1 MRYSTALLPLVA
13 TAAAFVVPDE
23 ATAEQ
28 LVLDTEQQAAK
39 PVSSWW
45 DRVHSLND
53 FLSSA
58 ESTFETALD
67 ALEKQASKLSSSLPK
82 VEFDIGSDITDFLP
96 PSEYSVLGHGH
107 GHGHVT
113 NLTVYQTIKASNY
126 TKKFAALVD
135 DHPDLVKQLNS
146 TSTNVTVFIP
156 IDSAFEKIPHHDKDH
171 KPPKEFLEKLVKYHV
186 VPDFYPAGRVLAH
199 HTIPTALEEEALG
212 GRPQRLRVSVG
223 LFGVKLNFFSKI
235 AYANL
240 YTKNGV
246 VHGVDNI
253 LVPPPP
259 AKTLISL
266 FPTKFSTLEL
276 AAEKTG
282 LKHHDDD
289 DDDDDDDKHHH
300 HHLTGLTFFAPTNT
314 AFQRLGPAANAFL
327 FNTEK
332 GLHYLRALL
341 AYHIVANE
349 TLYSDAY
356 YGPKAAGFAPSLDLA
371 YRHPSPTS
379 TSDTLDPKIGEEE
392 KEEVGA
398 KGAKHYHLDL
408 PSLLGDAHLAVDI
421 TRWYG
426 FITIK
431 VNGRVPVSIQDGLAR
446 NGVLQ
451 VVDHILIPPHNH
463 KKGGAPTT
471 AAAGAWDGEVDG
483 EISVEELVERLEP
496 YVNMDEGRK
505 GEEVEVG

>member
-1 MRYSTALLPLVA
+1 MRYSTTLLPLAA
-13 TAAAFVVPDE
+13 TAAAFVIPDE
-23 ATAEQ
+23 ATSQQ
-28 LVLDTEQQAAK
+28 LVLEPEQQAEK
-39 PVSSWW
+39 PVSSSWW
-45 DRVHSLND
+45 DRTHNLND

-82 VEFDIGSDITDFLP
+82 VEFEVGSEITNFLA
-96 PSEYSVLGHGH
+96 PSDYAVPGHGH
-107 GHGHVT
+107 WHVT
-113 NLTVYQTIKASNY
+113 NLTVYQSIKASNY
-126 TKKFAALVD
+126 SKKFAALVD
-135 DHPDLVKQLNS
+135 EHPDIVKKLNS
-146 TSTNVTVFIP
+146 TSANITAFIP
-156 IDSAFEKIPHHDKDH
+156 TDHAFEKIPHDDKDH
-171 KPPKEFLEKLVKYHV
+171 KPPKEFLEKLIKYHV

-199 HTIPTALEEEALG
+199 HTLPTALEEESLG

-235 AYANL
+235 VYANL
-240 YTKNGV
+240 HTSNGV
-246 VHGVDNI
+246 LHGVDNI

-282 LKHHDDD
+282 LKRHGDSHHE
-289 DDDDDDDKHHH
+289 
-300 HHLTGLTFFAPTNT
+300 LTGLTVFAPTNT
-314 AFQRLGPAANAFL
+314 AFQRLGPGANAFL

-371 YRHPSPTS
+371 YNADA
-379 TSDTLDPKIGEEE
+379 DTAEEE
-392 KEEVGA
+392 DGA
-398 KGAKHYHLDL
+398 ETKGAKHYHLDL
-408 PSLLGDAHLAVDI
+408 PTLLDDAHLAVDI
-421 TRWYG
+421 SRWFG

-431 VNGRVPVSIQDGLAR
+431 VNGHVDVAIQDGLAR

-463 KKGGAPTT
+463 K
-471 AAAGAWDGEVDG
+471 GAWNGEVEG

-496 YVNMDEGRK
+496 FIKKDIGK
-505 GEEVEVG
+505 GETGEEGIGEL

>member
-13 TAAAFVVPDE
+13 TATAFVIPDE
-23 ATAEQ
+23 VTAEQ
-28 LVLDTEQQAAK
+28 LVLDTEQQAEK

-67 ALEKQASKLSSSLPK
+67 SLEKQASKLSSSLPK

-96 PSEYSVLGHGH
+96 PSEYSALGHGH
-107 GHGHVT
+107 GHGT
-113 NLTVYQTIKASNY
+113 NLTVYQTIKTSNY

-146 TSTNVTVFIP
+146 TSANITVFIP

-223 LFGVKLNFFSKI
+223 LFGVKLNFFSKV

-289 DDDDDDDKHHH
+289 DDEHH

-371 YRHPSPTS
+371 YHHPSSTS
-379 TSDTLDPKIGEEE
+379 TTPSDNIRDGDGDGEEE
-392 KEEVGA
+392 DGA
-398 KGAKHYHLDL
+398 GIKGAKHYHLDL

-463 KKGGAPTT
+463 KKGGA
-471 AAAGAWDGEVDG
+471 AAAAWDGEVEG

-496 YVNMDEGRK
+496 YVKMDDEGRK
-505 GEEVEVG
+505 GDEVEAGEL

>member
-1 MRYSTALLPLVA
+1 MRYSTTLLPLAA

-23 ATAEQ
+23 ATAQQ
-28 LVLDTEQQAAK
+28 LVLETEQQAEK

-45 DRVHSLND
+45 DHTHSLND

-58 ESTFETALD
+58 ENTFETALD

-82 VEFDIGSDITDFLP
+82 VEFGIGSEITEFLA
-96 PSEYSVLGHGH
+96 PSDYAVPGHGH
-107 GHGHVT
+107 WHVT
-113 NLTVYQTIKASNY
+113 NLTVYQSIKASNY
-126 TKKFAALVD
+126 SKKFAALID
-135 DHPDLVKQLNS
+135 DHPDLVKKLNS
-146 TSTNVTVFIP
+146 TSANITAFIP
-156 IDSAFEKIPHHDKDH
+156 TDVAFEKIPHHDGDH
-171 KPPKEFLEKLVKYHV
+171 KPPKEFLEKLIKYHV

-199 HTIPTALEEEALG
+199 HTLPTALEEEALG

-235 AYANL
+235 VYANL
-240 YTKNGV
+240 YTSNGV
-246 VHGVDNI
+246 VHGVDSI

-282 LKHHDDD
+282 LKHHSDDD
-289 DDDDDDDKHHH
+289 AAHHQ
-300 HHLTGLTFFAPTNT
+300 LTGLTFFAPTNT
-314 AFQRLGPAANAFL
+314 AFQRLGPRANAFL

-341 AYHIVANE
+341 TYHLVANE

-371 YRHPSPTS
+371 YGVDAGTA
-379 TSDTLDPKIGEEE
+379 KGGEEE
-392 KEEVGA
+392 EKGDGA
-398 KGAKHYHLDL
+398 ETKGAKHYHLDL
-408 PSLLGDAHLAVDI
+408 PTLLDDAHLAVDI

-431 VNGRVPVSIQDGLAR
+431 VNGHVAVAIQDGLAR

-451 VVDHILIPPHNH
+451 VVDHVLIPPHNH
-463 KKGGAPTT
+463 K
-471 AAAGAWDGEVDG
+471 GAWDGEAEG

-496 YVNMDEGRK
+496 FVKKDVGEGAAAEEEEEGV
-505 GEEVEVG
+505 GEL